1 MNVLRAL
8 FPHEYV
14 DSVASI
20 DFDKLY
26 RIGYRGLMFDID
38 NTLVHHG
45 EDATDEVKDLFT
57 RLDGIGYKA
66 VVLTDNSEA
75 RTRRFLTNIDCPY
88 VCGANKPDARGFF
101 EALSILGTKKEETIV
116 IGDQIFR
123 DILGAN
129 RSGISSI
136 LVEYLRYENET
147 KIGIRRSIE
156 KVVLRLYALDK
167 WSQHRLG
174 GVYEEIVG

>member
-14 DSVASI
+14 GGVASI
-20 DFDKLY
+20 DFEKLY
-26 RIGYRGLMFDID
+26 RIGYRGLIFDID

-45 EDATDEVKDLFT
+45 EDATDEVRDLFT
-57 RLDGIGYKA
+57 RLDGIGFKT

-88 VCGANKPDARGFF
+88 VCGANKPDTRGFL
-101 EALSILGTKKEETIV
+101 EALSILGTQREETIV

-129 RSGISSI
+129 RSGIPSI
-136 LVEYLRYENET
+136 LVEYLRYESET
-147 KIGIRRSIE
+147 KSGIRRSVE

-167 WSQHRLG
+167 RSQHRLV